1 MKTRDQPH
9 PAETSLLADSP
20 MVLRCLDSNSSR
32 IKCNIQNFE
41 GLNFR
46 LPWCP
51 LSHWKKSM
59 AIRWFLSGHKTE
71 SNETGLVGPKWES
84 SLEDCRGIEFPMSL
98 ASKWMDWVVCY
109 LDSPGRQQWAES
121 HEEAVDT
128 NHTSLGSETLPN
140 PFALEIPFS
149 SSLKGEYQAIDICV
163 PWAFLISNL
172 CPSFKLWKTRTPS
185 PYLIY

>member
-1 MKTRDQPH
+1 M
-9 PAETSLLADSP
+9 
-20 MVLRCLDSNSSR
+20 
-32 IKCNIQNFE
+32 
-41 GLNFR
+41 
-46 LPWCP
+46 
-51 LSHWKKSM
+51 
-59 AIRWFLSGHKTE
+59 
-71 SNETGLVGPKWES
+71 GPKWES
-84 SLEDCRGIEFPMSL
+84 SLEDCRGTEFPMSL

-163 PWAFLISNL
+163 PWTFFISTSVHHL
-172 CPSFKLWKTRTPS
+172 SSGRLLPPVPISFTNSNSTQIPRTHSPVSIFKKPS
-185 PYLIY
+185 PSLREKWLLPSKFLTF